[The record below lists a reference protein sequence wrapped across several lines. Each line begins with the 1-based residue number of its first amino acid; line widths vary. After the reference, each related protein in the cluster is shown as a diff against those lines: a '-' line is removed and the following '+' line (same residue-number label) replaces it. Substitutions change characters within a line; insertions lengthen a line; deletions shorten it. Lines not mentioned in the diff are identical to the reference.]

1 MISSDAI
8 IDTLL
13 VLLLLGTVVVY
24 LSATAGRLDR
34 VHQRIETA
42 AAALD
47 AQLLRRAALSADL
60 ADSGLLDPAT
70 SLLLGDAARRAAG
83 ADPADPAERS
93 AAESGLTRVLG
104 EVFASEQDTAEVLGD
119 EDDAAVDPAASD
131 LLGELAAACRR
142 VELARRFHNDAIAS
156 ARELRRRRLVR
167 WFHLAGRTPWPQTVE
182 LADTPPAG
190 LAAR

>member
-1 MISSDAI
+1 MSTDSVTDL
-8 IDTLL
+8 LL
-13 VLLLLGTVVVY
+13 VLLLIGTVVVY

-47 AQLLRRAALSADL
+47 AQLLRRAALATDL

-70 SLLLGDAARRAAG
+70 SLVLGDAARRAAMV
-83 ADPADPAERS
+83 DPAQDAARS

-104 EVFASEQDTAEVLGD
+104 GVFATDEDAGEVLG
-119 EDDAAVDPAASD
+119 EREGEPPDPAANE
-131 LLGELAAACRR
+131 LVAELAAACRR
-142 VELARRFHNDAIAS
+142 VELARRFHNDAVAS

-167 WFHLAGRTPWPQTVE
+167 WFRLAGRTPWPQTVE
-182 LADTPPAG
+182 LADTPPLG
-190 LAAR
+190 LVSR